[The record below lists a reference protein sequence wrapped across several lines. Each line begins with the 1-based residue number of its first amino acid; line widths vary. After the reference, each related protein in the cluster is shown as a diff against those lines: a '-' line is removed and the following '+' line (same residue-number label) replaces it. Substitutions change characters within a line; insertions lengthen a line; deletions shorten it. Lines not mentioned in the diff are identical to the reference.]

1 MKVAQPPSDP
11 AIRTAPI
18 VDAIFA
24 IGILLIKR
32 VSDIVPSYSD
42 RHCLSLE
49 ASASWLGSS
58 RECLK
63 RTEVLQPNAR
73 RRMSFDQPSP
83 LKFKQEF
90 AQVSDG
96 HLE

>member
-1 MKVAQPPSDP
+1 M
-11 AIRTAPI
+11 RTAPI
-18 VDAIFA
+18 VNAIFA
-24 IGILLIKR
+24 VEILLIKR

-49 ASASWLGSS
+49 ASAPWRGSS

-83 LKFKQEF
+83 LKLEQES
-90 AQVSDG
+90 AQVFDG
-96 HLE
+96 HFE